1 MAASPAAPVAPPPVA
16 PSALDASPAALTLTG
31 QVVRRGAQ
39 LQIGWRLAG
48 ALEGVC
54 LPAPAALPQR
64 RDGLWQTTCLEF
76 FLASPGADA
85 YWEVNLSPAGHWNVY
100 RFSGY
105 RQGMAPETALQ
116 ALPFRVTRTPGVLQ
130 LDLTC
135 DLAAL
140 LPGGGPLELA
150 VTAVVEQAGGA
161 LSYWAL
167 AHPGSAPDFHRRD
180 GFQLRL

>member
-1 MAASPAAPVAPPPVA
+1 MAASSV
-16 PSALDASPAALTLTG
+16 ASPPASNLTLTG
-31 QVVRRGAQ
+31 QVVRRGSE

-54 LPAPAALPQR
+54 LPEPAALPQR
-64 RDGLWQTTCLEF
+64 CDDLWQTTCLEF
-76 FLASPGADA
+76 FLATPGADA

-105 RQGMAPETALQ
+105 RQGMAPEAALQ
-116 ALPFRVTRTPGVLQ
+116 ALPFRVTLTPGVLE
-130 LDLTC
+130 LELTC

-161 LSYWAL
+161 LTYWAL